1 MYVPPKKKV
10 DKKKLYM
17 KIMVFY
23 LNHNMLVLF
32 NCLTCFFCASRHFHE
47 RKRAQMRRVSQM
59 YVCQELLGFFF
70 LYLFFVFVFFVCVWC
85 ISPSLSHTRVYRNVT
100 IASKVLQFFMYI
112 VDSWLIYCAVG
123 HDLTYSYG
131 KCFSAWKN
139 S

>member
-1 MYVPPKKKV
+1 MYVRTPQKESRKKNYIW
-10 DKKKLYM
+10 KLWYF
-17 KIMVFY
+17 IWIIICLFY
-23 LNHNMLVLF
+23 LIVWHV
-32 NCLTCFFCASRHFHE
+32 FFSASRHFHE
-47 RKRAQMRRVSQM
+47 RKRAQMRRFSQT
-59 YVCQELLGFFF
+59 YVCQELL
-70 LYLFFVFVFFVCVWC
+70 VFVFFLDFFLCVWC

-123 HDLTYSYG
+123 HDLTYSNG